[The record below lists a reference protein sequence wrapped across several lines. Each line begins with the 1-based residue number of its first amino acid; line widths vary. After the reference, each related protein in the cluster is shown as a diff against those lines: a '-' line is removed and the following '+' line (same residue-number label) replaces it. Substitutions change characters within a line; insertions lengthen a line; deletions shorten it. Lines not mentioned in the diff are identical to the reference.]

1 METEINLDKV
11 GNVFEKVVELPGLNK
26 VHYKFIVDGSFA
38 IDHKAP
44 QEPDKSGTLWNIL
57 ASSDVYPYQELD
69 FDTHESASY
78 TWNQPQPTIL
88 NYAAVWSMFLS
99 SIQAHLS
106 PFLTVGVTQGS
117 RNLSIWE
124 GIV

>member
-1 METEINLDKV
+1 MPSFKLKWEHPAAEVSVLCPLHHMETEINLDKV

-88 NYAAVWSMFLS
+88 NYAAV
-99 SIQAHLS
+99 
-106 PFLTVGVTQGS
+106 
-117 RNLSIWE
+117 
-124 GIV
+124 